1 MHESHLAGTVAAHL
15 GDLDLAGKQVRV
27 LVDSAAL
34 HGQDSRSALAAHLAA
49 LVRIDPAHIVVDVIP
64 QERICSQCARRY
76 IELSEEN
83 PCPAC
88 GAAPLPSFGSGDELH
103 VEVVDLDVAGGA

>member
-15 GDLDLAGKQVRV
+15 GSLDLAGKQVRI

-34 HGQDSRSALAAHLAA
+34 HGQDSRNALAAHLAA
-49 LVRIDPAHIVVDVIP
+49 LVRIDPTHIEVEVIP
-64 QERICSQCARRY
+64 RERICSQCASQYLDRG
-76 IELSEEN
+76 EEG

-88 GAAPLPSFGSGDELH
+88 GAAPLPSFGGCDELH
-103 VEVVDLDVAGGA
+103 VEVVDLDVAGEA